1 MTTMQH
7 SKPSVK
13 KPFLVTGL
21 ALIMLYVPFNTFA
34 QQAGGARPH
43 VELPDEP
50 VRSAIFENCSA
61 CHGIDVYAYNSLDR
75 NGWSALIDNQHK
87 QQRGLDISPEHEAIL
102 LDYLVDNFGPDTI
115 AFPREYIAPE
125 ITEFFSDTNARVF
138 LENVCAECHE
148 IRVFGQRN
156 NTEQW
161 RNLVLEMRENGA
173 SLSNEDLERL
183 VEWLGRVRGPLPVQ
197 VQ

>member
-13 KPFLVTGL
+13 KPALL
-21 ALIMLYVPFNTFA
+21 AGFILFMLCVPLHATA

-61 CHGIDVYAYNSLDR
+61 CHGIDEYAYNALDAT
-75 NGWSALIDNQHK
+75 GWSALIDNQHK
-87 QQRGLDISPEHEAIL
+87 QQRDLAISPEHEAIL
-102 LDYLVDNFGPDTI
+102 LDYLVENFGPNTI

-125 ITEFFSDTNARVF
+125 ITDFFSDTDARVF

-173 SLSNEDLERL
+173 SLSNENLERL

-197 VQ
+197 LQ